1 MTYELAAFW
10 TFATVTVLAALGVIL
25 VRNPV
30 HAVLSLVLTFFSAAM
45 LWLLLQA
52 EFLGVVLVLVYIGA
66 VMVLFLFV
74 VMMLDVNTAPLR
86 EGFVRHLPL
95 TFAVVIL
102 MAVEMVMLIGRE
114 RFAIGLSATDPA
126 VAAGKTNL
134 QWIGETLFSR
144 YILPFEIAA
153 VILTVA
159 LVVAVLLTL
168 RRRPGTKHQDPGR
181 QVAVRRDD
189 RIRLVKMPSEPPQE
203 GAP

>member
-66 VMVLFLFV
+66 VMVVFLFV

-102 MAVEMVMLIGRE
+102 MAVEMVMLIGRS
-114 RFAIGLSATDPA
+114 RFEVGLSATDPA
-126 VAAGKTNL
+126 AAAGKTNL

-189 RIRLVKMPSEPPQE
+189 RVRLVKMPSEPPQE
-203 GAP
+203 GTP

>member
-1 MTYELAAFW
+1 MTSELAAFYA
-10 TFATVTVLAALGVIL
+10 FAAVTVLAALGVIIA
-25 VRNPV
+25 RNPV

-74 VMMLDVNTAPLR
+74 VMMLDINTAPLR

-95 TFAVVIL
+95 TGAVVVL
-102 MAVEMVMLIGRE
+102 MAVEMVMLIGRA
-114 RFAIGLSATDPA
+114 RFDVHLSATDPA
-126 VAAGKTNL
+126 AAAGKTNL

-159 LVVAVLLTL
+159 LVVAVMLTL
-168 RRRPGTKHQDPGR
+168 RRRTGTKHQDPSR

-189 RIRLVKMPSEPPQE
+189 RVRLVKMKAEPPQE
-203 GAP
+203 GNP

>member
-102 MAVEMVMLIGRE
+102 MAVEMVMLIGRK
-114 RFAIGLSATDPA
+114 RFGIGLSETDPA
-126 VAAGKTNL
+126 LAAGKTNL

-189 RIRLVKMPSEPPQE
+189 RVRLVKMPSEPPQE
-203 GAP
+203 GTP

>member
-1 MTYELAAFW
+1 MTYELAAFY

-102 MAVEMVMLIGRE
+102 MAVEMVMLIGRS
-114 RFAIGLSATDPA
+114 RFEVGLSATDPA
-126 VAAGKTNL
+126 AAAGKTNL

-189 RIRLVKMPSEPPQE
+189 RVRLVKMPSEPPQE
-203 GAP
+203 DAP

>member
-102 MAVEMVMLIGRE
+102 MAVEMVMLIGRS
-114 RFAIGLSATDPA
+114 RFEVGLSATDPA
-126 VAAGKTNL
+126 AAAGKTNL

-153 VILTVA
+153 VILPVA

-189 RIRLVKMPSEPPQE
+189 RVRLVKMPSEPPQE
-203 GAP
+203 GTP